1 MSKSSRKSIVASFGL
16 LSAEL
21 ENSPAPE
28 TSAETPPQTPSTAG
42 RVGAGVIGA
51 AHRAIDDIRAER
63 DRLKALVESGGGAV
77 QELDPDIVEP
87 SPYPDRLPDDDDV
100 DFTAFKKSIETEGQK
115 VPIQVRKHPTAAGRY
130 QIVYGHRR
138 WLATKDLGIAVRAIE
153 VEISDADL
161 VVAQGIEN
169 ASRKDLSWIER
180 ALFALRMDASGI
192 KAKHIY
198 AALSIDDAE
207 LSKMRTVYRALPID
221 IIEGIGRAP
230 KVGRPRWLELAK
242 VFVETPDGLT
252 RVRGILSH
260 PRDAGETSDRRF
272 QNVLASLKGKA
283 AARNTAKPILDP
295 AGKPL
300 GAATMSAKEVR
311 ISAEGDLGIEF
322 IRFLER
328 ELPALAERFALER
341 E

>member
-1 MSKSSRKSIVASFGL
+1 
-16 LSAEL
+16 
-21 ENSPAPE
+21 
-28 TSAETPPQTPSTAG
+28 
-42 RVGAGVIGA
+42 
-51 AHRAIDDIRAER
+51 
-63 DRLKALVESGGGAV
+63 LKALVESGGVAV
-77 QELDPDIVEP
+77 QELDPNIVEP

-100 DFTAFKKSIETEGQK
+100 DFTAFKRSIETEGQK

-138 WLATKDLGIAVRAIE
+138 WLATKELGIAVRAIE

-169 ASRKDLSWIER
+169 ASRQDLSWIER
-180 ALFALRMDASGI
+180 ALFALRMDESGI

-207 LSKMRTVYRALPID
+207 LSKMRTVYRALPMD

-242 VFVETPDGLT
+242 LFVETPDGLA
-252 RVRGILSH
+252 RVRGILSYLQ
-260 PRDAGETSDRRF
+260 DAGETSDRRF
-272 QNVLASLKGKA
+272 QNVLASLKVKA
-283 AARNTAKPILDP
+283 AARNTPKPILDP

-311 ISAEGDLGIEF
+311 ILAEGDLGMEF